1 LFSIGNG
8 GRRIASFVCMTIEWA
23 QLRRAFIED
32 IQREMKRWY
41 PQLLEN
47 AWLDAGST
55 LGLDIAF
62 DLSNPRVQ
70 DVLDELLTSEEFL
83 GIASTTINEARAL
96 IGKQAENG
104 WSIQQLADELRATGL
119 TRSKTR
125 AVAISHTESARAY
138 SKGAILSYESSGV
151 VSGTEWLIAD
161 NACPICQEFVGKV
174 VPLGGEYGPGIQHPP
189 AHSVCRCSLA
199 PVVE

>member
-1 LFSIGNG
+1 MNW
-8 GRRIASFVCMTIEWA
+8 E
-23 QLRRAFIED
+23 QLRLAFIED

-41 PQLLEN
+41 PLLLEN
-47 AWLDAGST
+47 AFGDAST
-55 LGLDIAF
+55 TTGVDIAF

-83 GIASTTINEARAL
+83 GIADTTIKEARKL
-96 IGKQAENG
+96 IGQQAENG

-125 AVAISHTESARAY
+125 AVSIGHTESARAY
-138 SKGAILSYESSGV
+138 SKGALLSYEESGV